1 MDELVQLFRREATW
15 GPAVEN
21 LRALKESHGEQAE
34 EAAAEYANAYKG
46 CRGAMI
52 VDVVAS
58 RQRRYLRR
66 VKPTED
72 LKDLPHLDGA
82 VGVTPLL
89 LTYVARTVATRAAVH
104 DRG

>member
-1 MDELVQLFRREATW
+1 M
-15 GPAVEN
+15 EN

-66 VKPTED
+66 VKPMVADWMSANEEHTIEARCRG
-72 LKDLPHLDGA
+72 LARLLGA
-82 VGVTPLL
+82 ISGQMGTIGRHAAGTVTPLPIFIKD
-89 LTYVARTVATRAAVH
+89 T
-104 DRG
+104 